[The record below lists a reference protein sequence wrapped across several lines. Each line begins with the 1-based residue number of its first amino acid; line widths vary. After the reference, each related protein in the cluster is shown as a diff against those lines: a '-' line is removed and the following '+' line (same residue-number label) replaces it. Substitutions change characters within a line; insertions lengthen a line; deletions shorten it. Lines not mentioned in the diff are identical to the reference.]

1 MGLYKDRS
9 MTAQERRFEDFVN
22 VRQTWRDI
30 DIEYNEWVRC
40 KGVEE
45 EAIRT
50 YYKHGENMDKFLRAI
65 ITHDQAEME
74 FQCVRK
80 KEKEERLR
88 QLWGM
93 ELQRLEALAMQ
104 EAATIDDAGWMAEDA
119 FSTEATPST
128 GTAVTPS
135 STQQDQWTPLSQE
148 ATPAQSPDQVQPAS
162 EKKPR
167 TINLFTPEEEE
178 EFCREFLGFYPP
190 MRDMVCP
197 RS

>member
-1 MGLYKDRS
+1 
-9 MTAQERRFEDFVN
+9 MTAQEERFEDFVN
-22 VRQTWRDI
+22 EWQAWRDI
-30 DIEYNEWVRC
+30 LVDRHEWWRC

-45 EAIRT
+45 EAIEIYDRL
-50 YYKHGENMDKFLRAI
+50 GGNMDMFVREMM
-65 ITHDQAEME
+65 TYDQAEME

-80 KEKEERLR
+80 KEKEEKFRL
-88 QLWGM
+88 LWAT
-93 ELQRLEALAMQ
+93 ELQWLEAAAMQ
-104 EAATIDDAGWMAEDA
+104 EAATMDDAGGMAEDA

-135 STQQDQWTPLSQE
+135 STQQGQWTPPSRE

-162 EKKPR
+162 KEKPR

-178 EFCREFLGFYPP
+178 EFRREFLGFYPP